1 MLVLTRKV
9 GERIVIAD
17 DILVEVLEVI
27 GSRVRIGIKA
37 PSGVTILRQELVVD
51 GDQPPRQPRPEARLA
66 ANPARSAAVS

>member
-17 DILVEVLEVI
+17 DILVEVLEVV

-37 PSGVTILRQELVVD
+37 PSGVTILRQELLVD
-51 GDQPPRQPRPEARLA
+51 AGKPARQERPEGRTA
-66 ANPARSAAVS
+66 ANPAAVS